1 MRLSEV
7 KKALENLKEIK
18 FQLPSGEM
26 VPKHFHITEIGLITK
41 NFIDCGNT
49 LREEKKINFQ
59 LWEELDYDHRLAPAK
74 LNKIIASSEEILK
87 LEDYE
92 IEVEYQTTT
101 IGKYN
106 LAFENGIFQLK
117 NTLTA
122 CLAKDNCGIEPEKEK
137 VVMSELSTDSCCS
150 SKSNCC

>member
-7 KKALENLKEIK
+7 KKILANLEEIK

-41 NFIDCGNT
+41 NFIDCGNMQ
-49 LREEKKINFQ
+49 REEKKINFQ
-59 LWEELDYDHRLAPAK
+59 LWEEQDYDHRLAPAK
-74 LNKIIASSEEILK
+74 LNKIITSSEEILK

-92 IEVEYQTTT
+92 VEVEYQTTT

-106 LAFENGIFQLK
+106 LEFENGNFQLK
-117 NTLTA
+117 STLTA

-137 VVMSELSTDSCCS
+137 VALADLSKSSCCS
-150 SKSNCC
+150 TESNCC